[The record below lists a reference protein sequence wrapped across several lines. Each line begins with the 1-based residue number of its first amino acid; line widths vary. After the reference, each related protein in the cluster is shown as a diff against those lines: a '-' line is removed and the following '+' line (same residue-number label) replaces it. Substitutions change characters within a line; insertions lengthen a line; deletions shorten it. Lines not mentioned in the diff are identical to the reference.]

1 MNRGPPPKKVP
12 SGAREEETKMIK
24 VKIWQVN
31 TEMASQICE
40 MQNKKQNT
48 IQYQKQQVERSVSQK
63 KKKKKNVRLD

>member
-1 MNRGPPPKKVP
+1 MGILLCMNRGSPPKKVP

-40 MQNKKQNT
+40 MQNKKNKTQFNT
-48 IQYQKQQVERSVSQK
+48 
-63 KKKKKNVRLD
+63 KNNR

>member
-1 MNRGPPPKKVP
+1 MNRGSPPKKVP

-40 MQNKKQNT
+40 MQNKKNKTQFNT
-48 IQYQKQQVERSVSQK
+48 
-63 KKKKKNVRLD
+63 KNNR